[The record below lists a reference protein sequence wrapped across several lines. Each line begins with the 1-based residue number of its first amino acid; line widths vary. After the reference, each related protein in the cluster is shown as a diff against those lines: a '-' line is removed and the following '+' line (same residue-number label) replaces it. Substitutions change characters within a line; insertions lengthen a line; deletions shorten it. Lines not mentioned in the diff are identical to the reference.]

1 MAALSLGVELHSA
14 RDGRCNFGLQKPLL
28 DKGFPMAITSLEI
41 NTRRPLAVGRAFGDV
56 GPYVQLDGTAHF
68 AVDPDHPLNQG
79 ITDLPLAPR
88 DGNGLVHFAAD
99 IRILTPGN
107 HQRGNRRLLLEVP
120 NRGNRLAMWM
130 LNRAPRQTVPSAPL
144 DVGDGFL
151 MRQGYTVVW
160 CGWQHDVPAVDGLM
174 RIHVL
179 EARRAGLP
187 ISGKLLVKFQP
198 NVPSQVQLLSD
209 RLHRPYPTNNLDD
222 SDAVLQVY
230 DADDVPPQVI
240 PRGQWSFAKLDDGRV
255 VADASHIYLASGFV
269 PGKQYEV
276 IYTTTGAPIVGLGLL
291 TARDAVAFLR
301 YGTVEG
307 GNPCAANV
315 RHAYAFGA
323 SQSGRYLREFLY
335 LGLNEDEQ
343 QRPVFDGLLVHI
355 AGGKRGGDF
364 NQRFGQPSSSSRMSD
379 LFPFHDTAQT
389 DPATGRTDGLLDR
402 LAACNRLPK
411 VFFTNSSTEYWRGDA
426 SLIHT
431 SAEGEQDL
439 APAAAVRIYHYA
451 GTQHASG
458 TMPLTDAN
466 PLDGS
471 RGRHMFN
478 CVDYRPLLRAALLQL
493 DRWATRQEDPPPSCH
508 PRLADRTAIPPE
520 ELAGLFTAIPG
531 VGFPARPPRVN
542 AVDFGPEAERGIATI
557 LPPAVGKPYRH
568 FVPAVDRDGNELS
581 GIRLPDLT
589 VPLATYLGWNLR
601 HPDIGAPNQM
611 MSLMGATIP
620 FPATREE
627 REARGD
633 PRSSI
638 AERYPSKTS
647 YLAQVQRA
655 AHALLEDGYLLAEDL
670 GFVVDQASE
679 RYDLLW
685 GDVREP
691 QPAAD

>member
-1 MAALSLGVELHSA
+1 
-14 RDGRCNFGLQKPLL
+14 
-28 DKGFPMAITSLEI
+28 MAITSLEI
-41 NTRRPLAVGRAFGDV
+41 NTRQPLIAGRAFGDV
-56 GPYVQLDGTAHF
+56 GPYLQLDGTAHF
-68 AVDPDHPLNQG
+68 AVDPDHRLNQG
-79 ITDLPLAPR
+79 ITDLHLAPR
-88 DGNGLVHFAAD
+88 DDKGLVHFAAD
-99 IRILTPGN
+99 IRILTPEDLR
-107 HQRGNRRLLLEVP
+107 RGNRRLLLEVP
-120 NRGNRLAMWM
+120 NRGNRLALWM

-144 DVGDGFL
+144 EVGDGFL

-174 RIHVL
+174 RIRVPD
-179 EARRAGLP
+179 AQSAGLP
-187 ISGKLLVKFQP
+187 ISGKVLVKFQP

-222 SDAVLQVY
+222 ANAKLLVY
-230 DADDVPPQVI
+230 DASDAPGRVM
-240 PRGQWSFAKLDDGRV
+240 PRGEWSFAKLDEGRV
-255 VADASHIYLASGFV
+255 IADASHVYLASGFL

-301 YGTVEG
+301 YGNLEE
-307 GNPCAANV
+307 GNPCASHLQ
-315 RHAYAFGA
+315 HAYAFGA
-323 SQSGRYLREFLY
+323 SQSGRYLRQFLY

-343 QRPVFDGLLVHI
+343 ERVVFDGLLVHI

-379 LFPFHDTAQT
+379 LFPFHDTTQT

-402 LAACNRLPK
+402 LAAHNRLPK
-411 VFFTNSSTEYWRGDA
+411 VFFINSSTEYWRGDA

-431 SAEGEQDL
+431 NVEGTQDL
-439 APAAAVRIYHYA
+439 PPSASVRIYHYA

-458 TMPLTDAN
+458 TLPLTDAN

-471 RGRHMFN
+471 RGQHVFN
-478 CVDYRPLLRAALLQL
+478 SVDYRPLLRAALVRL
-493 DRWATRQEDPPPSCH
+493 DRWATVQEDPPPSCH
-508 PRLADRTAIPPE
+508 PRLADGTAVRPE
-520 ELAGLFTAIPG
+520 QLTGLFTTIPG
-531 VGFPARPPRVN
+531 AGFPARLPRVT

-557 LPPAVGKPYRH
+557 LPPVVGKPYRH

-601 HPDIGAPNQM
+601 HPDIGASEQL

-620 FPATREE
+620 FPATRQE

-633 PRSSI
+633 PRLSI
-638 AERYPSKTS
+638 AERYPSKTD
-647 YLAQVQRA
+647 YLAQVRRA
-655 AHALLEDGYLLAEDL
+655 VQALVEEGYLLAEDL
-670 GFVVDQASE
+670 DFVVDQAAE
-679 RYDLLW
+679 RYQML
-685 GDVREP
+685 RE
-691 QPAAD
+691 AMR